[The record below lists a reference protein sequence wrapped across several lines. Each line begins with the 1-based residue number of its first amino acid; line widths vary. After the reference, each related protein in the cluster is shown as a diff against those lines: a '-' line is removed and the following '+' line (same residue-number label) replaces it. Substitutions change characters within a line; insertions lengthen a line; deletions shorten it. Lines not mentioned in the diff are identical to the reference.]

1 MPNKQDI
8 GIWLDISQALFSSLM
23 PKDLRVDISGMLPS
37 EHIAIVDRQAVKV
50 NQTLISMALAEGEA
64 EVNKIFAGLARET
77 VIALCSRWI
86 HYHKEWQTL
95 SSAKGALWVPPDQKD
110 LWRAIFLAMTDD
122 TVAAS
127 AALKR
132 LWPEQFGESYD

>member
-1 MPNKQDI
+1 MASKQDI
-8 GIWLDISQALFSSLM
+8 KIWLDISQALFSSLM
-23 PKDLRVDISGMLPS
+23 PKDLKAEMAELLPS

-50 NQTLISMALAEGEA
+50 NQALASMCLADGEA

-77 VIALCSRWI
+77 VIALCSRWA

-95 SSAKGALWVPPDQKD
+95 PPAKVTLWVPPDQKD
-110 LWRAIFLAMTDD
+110 LWRTIFFAMTDD
-122 TVAAS
+122 TEAAS

-132 LWPEQFGESYD
+132 LWPEQFGEPHD